1 MFNKHSSVSEV
12 LSMILNCYNI
22 YCFRMFI
29 NLENS
34 YIIVDKKLLI
44 SMSGIPS
51 FQPILMS
58 RRKTFQR
65 LKRIPYPVCL
75 TFRIFRSELL

>member
-1 MFNKHSSVSEV
+1 
-12 LSMILNCYNI
+12 MILNCYNI
-22 YCFRMFI
+22 YCFHMLI
-29 NLENS
+29 NLKNS

-58 RRKTFQR
+58 RRKHFQR
-65 LKRIPYPVCL
+65 FKRIPYPVCL
-75 TFRIFRSELL
+75 AFRVFRRKLL